1 MILPAQVELLACEGF
16 GTISSG
22 ASKTAASQRP
32 SRNWTE
38 ASGASD
44 LGSDPSRPV
53 LRPESR
59 SIMQSELRAEA
70 AKERSAPSP
79 RRSRRDLYCPS
90 AHSQQGAGRGGFQHT
105 RGPPSGGKQLT
116 VRENLRVIDSGIAA
130 LNAHDWDR
138 FVRLHAESVIDLNP
152 AAPEPIKGR
161 AALRE
166 YYEQFNRA
174 FPDLRT
180 QKDRSFGQGDW
191 VCLETTSSGTHKGP
205 LLGPGGQAIPA
216 TGKTFRMKVAG
227 VFKLER
233 RQITEVHEY
242 FDLAGFMAQLGLGPR

>member
-70 AKERSAPSP
+70 AKERSPP
-79 RRSRRDLYCPS
+79 PPPPPQPTRPFCPS
-90 AHSQQGAGRGGFQHT
+90 AHSQQGAGRGGFQHI
-105 RGPPSGGKQLT
+105 RGPPSG
-116 VRENLRVIDSGIAA
+116 
-130 LNAHDWDR
+130 
-138 FVRLHAESVIDLNP
+138 
-152 AAPEPIKGR
+152 
-161 AALRE
+161 
-166 YYEQFNRA
+166 
-174 FPDLRT
+174 
-180 QKDRSFGQGDW
+180 
-191 VCLETTSSGTHKGP
+191 
-205 LLGPGGQAIPA
+205 
-216 TGKTFRMKVAG
+216 
-227 VFKLER
+227 
-233 RQITEVHEY
+233 
-242 FDLAGFMAQLGLGPR
+242 

>member
-79 RRSRRDLYCPS
+79 PPPPPPGPAALFFLPPPLRP
-90 AHSQQGAGRGGFQHT
+90 GRGGGGATHT
-105 RGPPSGGKQLT
+105 GHPP
-116 VRENLRVIDSGIAA
+116 
-130 LNAHDWDR
+130 
-138 FVRLHAESVIDLNP
+138 
-152 AAPEPIKGR
+152 
-161 AALRE
+161 
-166 YYEQFNRA
+166 
-174 FPDLRT
+174 
-180 QKDRSFGQGDW
+180 
-191 VCLETTSSGTHKGP
+191 
-205 LLGPGGQAIPA
+205 
-216 TGKTFRMKVAG
+216 
-227 VFKLER
+227 
-233 RQITEVHEY
+233 
-242 FDLAGFMAQLGLGPR
+242 

>member
-1 MILPAQVELLACEGF
+1 M
-16 GTISSG
+16 
-22 ASKTAASQRP
+22 RP
-32 SRNWTE
+32 NE
-38 ASGASD
+38 
-44 LGSDPSRPV
+44 
-53 LRPESR
+53 E
-59 SIMQSELRAEA
+59 
-70 AKERSAPSP
+70 
-79 RRSRRDLYCPS
+79 
-90 AHSQQGAGRGGFQHT
+90 
-105 RGPPSGGKQLT
+105 GGKRVT
-116 VRENLRVIDSGIAA
+116 IAENLRVIDSGIAA

-161 AALRE
+161 AAVRA

-216 TGKTFRMKVAG
+216 TGKSFSMKVAG

-242 FDLAGFMAQLGLGPR
+242 FDLAGFMAQLGLSPK

>member
-1 MILPAQVELLACEGF
+1 MILPAQVELLACGGF

-79 RRSRRDLYCPS
+79 PPQPTRPLLSFSPFS
-90 AHSQQGAGRGGFQHT
+90 ARGREGRVST
-105 RGPPSGGKQLT
+105 YRGPPSGGKQLT

>member
-79 RRSRRDLYCPS
+79 
-90 AHSQQGAGRGGFQHT
+90 
-105 RGPPSGGKQLT
+105 PPP
-116 VRENLRVIDSGIAA
+116 
-130 LNAHDWDR
+130 
-138 FVRLHAESVIDLNP
+138 P
-152 AAPEPIKGR
+152 AAADATFIVLQPILSK
-161 AALRE
+161 
-166 YYEQFNRA
+166 
-174 FPDLRT
+174 
-180 QKDRSFGQGDW
+180 GQG
-191 VCLETTSSGTHKGP
+191 G
-205 LLGPGGQAIPA
+205 AAFNIPRP
-216 TGKTFRMKVAG
+216 T
-227 VFKLER
+227 ER
-233 RQITEVHEY
+233 RE
-242 FDLAGFMAQLGLGPR
+242 

>member
-1 MILPAQVELLACEGF
+1 M
-16 GTISSG
+16 
-22 ASKTAASQRP
+22 
-32 SRNWTE
+32 
-38 ASGASD
+38 
-44 LGSDPSRPV
+44 
-53 LRPESR
+53 
-59 SIMQSELRAEA
+59 RAPQPHH
-70 AKERSAPSP
+70 R
-79 RRSRRDLYCPS
+79 RRDLYRAPDHSEPRGQEGRAQNARCPTK
-90 AHSQQGAGRGGFQHT
+90 RE
-105 RGPPSGGKQLT
+105 GKRVT
-116 VRENLRVIDSGIAA
+116 VEENLRVIDSGIDA

-161 AALRE
+161 AALHQ

-216 TGKTFRMKVAG
+216 TGNAFRMKVAG

-242 FDLAGFMAQLGLGPR
+242 FDRAGFMAQLGLGPK